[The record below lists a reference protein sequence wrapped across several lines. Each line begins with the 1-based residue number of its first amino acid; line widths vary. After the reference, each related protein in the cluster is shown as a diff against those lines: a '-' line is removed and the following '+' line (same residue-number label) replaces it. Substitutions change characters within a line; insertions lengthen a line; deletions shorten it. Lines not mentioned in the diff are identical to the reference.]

1 MSRPASEICSK
12 GLWRLLTDTG
22 IERAEAVRLIG
33 LNPKLR
39 GELEHILPILE
50 AKAAPLTPEV
60 LAERLARQWVTFS
73 VPDRSAAEWA
83 AMVAPYLDALAP
95 LSADMIDD
103 AFIRWNRSELY
114 PDQPGRHAFFPK
126 PAEIY
131 ALAERSRLELAGAA
145 FRAREAAKRI
155 DQKAVAAPTVVD
167 RARNRQ
173 ALIDAGMMTED
184 GRVILPE
191 VKGVPP
197 ASRPTGET
205 PHQMAERLRAAAE
218 DDPAPADETP
228 EEFY

>member
-1 MSRPASEICSK
+1 M
-12 GLWRLLTDTG
+12 
-22 IERAEAVRLIG
+22 IG

-50 AKAAPLTPEV
+50 AKVRPLSETD
-60 LAERLARQWVTFS
+60 LLLRLIAQAKVFS
-73 VPDRSAAEWA
+73 VPDRSPEAWA
-83 AMVAPYLDALAP
+83 DMLGAYLDALAP